1 MKPFSPFR
9 HFAFS
14 LLFAISPFLLA
25 SCSESST
32 DPHDHDDDHDF
43 ITTIKLVVTDSVT
56 EEISTYVWEDIDGP
70 GGAAPGRIDTIRFK
84 PGHAYTAEVSVLNNS
99 VDPADDLTTV
109 IIDAADQHQFFYT
122 TDLPLT
128 ILYLDKDKNNKPL
141 GQKIKI
147 NTGTEGGGPLTID
160 LSHFD
165 DASDKNGVDPSD
177 ETDISV
183 DFPVSIR

>member
-1 MKPFSPFR
+1 MKSFLPF
-9 HFAFS
+9 
-14 LLFAISPFLLA
+14 LLFALLLS
-25 SCSESST
+25 SCSEHGT
-32 DPHDHDDDHDF
+32 DHDHDDDHDF

-84 PGHAYTAEVSVLNNS
+84 PGHAYTAEVSVLNSS
-99 VDPADDLTTV
+99 VNPADDLTTA
-109 IIDAADQHQFFYT
+109 IIDEADEHQFFYT

-147 NTGTEGGGPLTID
+147 NTSTEGGGPLTIE

-165 DASDKNGVDPSD
+165 DPSDKNGVDPSD

>member
-1 MKPFSPFR
+1 MKPFR

-14 LLFAISPFLLA
+14 PFLVALLAFSPFLLF

-32 DPHDHDDDHDF
+32 DSHDDDDHDF
-43 ITTIKLVVTDSVT
+43 ITTIKMVVKDSVT
-56 EEISTYVWEDIDGP
+56 EELSTYVWEDIDGP
-70 GGAAPGRIDTIRFK
+70 GGAAPNRIDTIRLK
-84 PGHAYTAEVSVLNNS
+84 SGHAYTAELTVLNNS
-99 VDPADDLTTV
+99 INPADDLTTEIV
-109 IIDAADQHQFFYT
+109 EDADEHQFFYT

-147 NTGTEGGGPLTID
+147 NTGTVGGGPLTIE
-160 LSHFD
+160 LSHYD
-165 DASDKNGVDPSD
+165 DPADKNGIDPSD